1 MFSPI
6 VIFILGS
13 IQRFY
18 NSILYTLLKK
28 INKMQ
33 K

>member
-6 VIFILGS
+6 VIFIIGS
-13 IQRFY
+13 VQHFY
-18 NSILYTLLKK
+18 NSILYTLPKK

>member
-6 VIFILGS
+6 VIFILDS

-18 NSILYTLLKK
+18 NFILYILPKK
-28 INKMQ
+28 INKM
-33 K
+33 KK